1 MLYTSSPDEKE
12 GRGCWSRQ
20 CYCESSWESFT
31 WCRKLGA
38 AAVGLKATA
47 AAQFATRCRQSFLL
61 HACSIFFFS
70 LDALYYFGFFLFF
83 SPEHRTHPAE
93 KKMGEERS
101 WKSKKIR
108 ACKNYTVFKYVAYMA
123 MGKTLYAIIHSFCAY
138 VRTYSVFQLGT
149 LFSLIF
155 FLFFNE
161 IITLLEN
168 K

>member
-1 MLYTSSPDEKE
+1 MGDKTCLEKGAYVLPFTQIFQKF
-12 GRGCWSRQ
+12 GRLSQKITQ
-20 CYCESSWESFT
+20 CAS
-31 WCRKLGA
+31 
-38 AAVGLKATA
+38 
-47 AAQFATRCRQSFLL
+47 AQFATRCRQSFLL

-70 LDALYYFGFFLFF
+70 MDALYYFVRVFF
-83 SPEHRTHPAE
+83 SFSSSEHRTHPAE

-161 IITLLEN
+161 IPNYIIG
-168 K
+168 KYVSR